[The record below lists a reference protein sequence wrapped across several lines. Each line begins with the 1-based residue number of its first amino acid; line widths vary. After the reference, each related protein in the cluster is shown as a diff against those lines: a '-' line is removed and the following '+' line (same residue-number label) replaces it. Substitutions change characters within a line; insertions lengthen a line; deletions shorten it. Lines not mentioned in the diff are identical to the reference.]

1 MRSFLPKLRANLELW
16 RLAATSLAGKRFWL
30 IFLVAPV
37 YLAARWFLHWLG
49 FNEISVNDIQ
59 GDILAVPMVLVGMVL
74 GLRLIAGEISGRTLE
89 IIYTVP
95 GGCERVWWSKII
107 ASILILLPLEI
118 MLAIGAWFIWQPF
131 PLLMLYGAM
140 QAAVFYMLVAMGFA
154 VLFRSEVGG
163 GIAVFALF
171 MFNGLVTGFGN
182 NQIVVSPFFNPWM
195 LEGVEYADVIAR
207 TFQNRIGY
215 VFFSLAI
222 LALTFMRSNRRE
234 KLLSV

>member
-1 MRSFLPKLRANLELW
+1 MSQVITKIQANLEMY

-30 IFLVAPV
+30 ILLVAPV
-37 YLAARWFLHWLG
+37 YLLCRWVLHYFR
-49 FNEISVNDIQ
+49 FNEIHYSEIQ
-59 GDILAVPMVLVGMVL
+59 GDILALPMVLVAIVL
-74 GLRLIAGEISGRTLE
+74 GLRLIAGEITGRTLE

-107 ASILILLPLEI
+107 AALLILLPLEI
-118 MLAIGAWFIWQPF
+118 MLAVGAWFIFEPF

-140 QAAVFYMLVAMGFA
+140 QAAVFYLLVAMGFA

-163 GIAVFALF
+163 GIAVFALL
-171 MFNGLVTGFGN
+171 MFNGLVSGFGG
-182 NQIVVSPFFNPWM
+182 NQIAASPFFNPWM
-195 LEGVEYADVIAR
+195 IEDAEFSQLLASTVRNYIA
-207 TFQNRIGY
+207 FI
-215 VFFSLAI
+215 LIDIAI